1 MPDDVCLK
9 TQNKCKYDNSSNEV
23 PLAFAML
30 WSISVCVKVFAK
42 FLLKKEIRVDM
53 KINFSC
59 RSQTVSYLPP
69 DLW

>member
-1 MPDDVCLK
+1 MMSVLKLK
-9 TQNKCKYDNSSNEV
+9 TNVKYVNSSNEV

-42 FLLKKEIRVDM
+42 FLLKKAIRVDM